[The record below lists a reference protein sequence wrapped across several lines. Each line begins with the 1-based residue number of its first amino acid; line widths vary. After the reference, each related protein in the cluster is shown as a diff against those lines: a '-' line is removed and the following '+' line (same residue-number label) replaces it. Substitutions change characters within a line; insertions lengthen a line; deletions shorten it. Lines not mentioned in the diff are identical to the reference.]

1 MKLITDEVKLSLGQ
15 IAPLVELSVNK
26 SKVRENRRQAALM
39 SLKDWEN
46 QMRKVMENDFKSA
59 TK

>member
-1 MKLITDEVKLSLGQ
+1 MKTITDAVKLSLGQ

>member
-1 MKLITDEVKLSLGQ
+1 MKTITNTVKLSLGQ
-15 IAPLVELSVNK
+15 IAPLVELSVDK

>member
-1 MKLITDEVKLSLGQ
+1 MKTITNAVKLSLGQ
-15 IAPLVELSVNK
+15 IAPLVELSVDK

>member
-1 MKLITDEVKLSLGQ
+1 MKLITDAVKLSLGQ
-15 IAPLVELSVNK
+15 MAPLVELSVNK

-46 QMRKVMENDFKSA
+46 QMRKVMKQ
-59 TK
+59 

>member
-1 MKLITDEVKLSLGQ
+1 MKTITNAVKLSLGQ
-15 IAPLVELSVNK
+15 IAPLVELSVDK
-26 SKVRENRRQAALM
+26 SKVRENRRRAALM